1 MCSLWAAVLGV
12 GLTVLVLLFFV
23 LFFFLIKKKHLGFC
37 ALCKLDLKIFLDVL
51 SVPFE
56 KS

>member
-1 MCSLWAAVLGV
+1 MQPLGCCA
-12 GLTVLVLLFFV
+12 GCWPHSFGFV
-23 LFFFLIKKKHLGFC
+23 ILCPLFLIKKKRLGFC

>member
-12 GLTVLVLLFFV
+12 GLTVLVLLFCV
-23 LFFFLIKKKHLGFC
+23 LFFLIKKKRLGFC